1 MDPAVPPSLRRQD
14 DAVFRFWYPSLAGRL
29 ELSTVDHSSVVIIA
43 AVDAEGMTSMTSLV
57 TPRDI
62 SGL

>member
-1 MDPAVPPSLRRQD
+1 MMQFSK
-14 DAVFRFWYPSLAGRL
+14 SLAEPGIVHGR
-29 ELSTVDHSSVVIIA
+29 SSVPIIA

>member
-1 MDPAVPPSLRRQD
+1 MDPAAPLSLRRQD
-14 DAVFRFWYPSLAGRL
+14 DAVFQLGYPSLAEPGIVHGR
-29 ELSTVDHSSVVIIA
+29 SSVPIIA